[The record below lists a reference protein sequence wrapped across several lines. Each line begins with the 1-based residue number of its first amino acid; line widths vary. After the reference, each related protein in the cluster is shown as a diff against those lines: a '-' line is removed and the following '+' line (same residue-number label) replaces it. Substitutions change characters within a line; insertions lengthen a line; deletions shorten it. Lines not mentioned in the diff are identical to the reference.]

1 VSARHADSVSDFTA
15 IEDNIQSDL
24 AQLANESSEHY
35 EGDDDSYYQEPSDFV
50 DNLSTAGVHTQ
61 AHQEAGDF
69 STSTA
74 DQLEKY
80 EASELDAHDY
90 GDHEAKNI
98 DEKAKE
104 AGPDA
109 DLYQLH
115 QSNDVDANDLDAE
128 GTEYEETLKPE
139 DDEDSYGDTEEG
151 NGGVFE
157 EPSTNDGLPDD
168 SVDQLAPKDAE
179 TAVDAPSNDVQKPSG
194 IVESGAEPGESL
206 FDGMFPSVTSA
217 VRYLTHF
224 LCQAEESA
232 HDNASIGHT
241 NLEEYPADDQGELC
255 HG

>member
-1 VSARHADSVSDFTA
+1 MMMSSMMTTITQVSTLLFAVSARCTNSVSDFTA

-35 EGDDDSYYQEPSDFV
+35 EEGDDVSYYQEPADYV
-50 DNLSTAGVHTQ
+50 DDLSTAGVHTQ
-61 AHQEAGDF
+61 ARQEAGDF

-90 GDHEAKNI
+90 GDHEAKDI

-104 AGPDA
+104 AGPNA
-109 DLYQLH
+109 DLNQLH
-115 QSNDVDANDLDAE
+115 QANDVDANDLDAE

-139 DDEDSYGDTEEG
+139 DDGDPYGDAEEG
-151 NGGVFE
+151 NGGVFG

-179 TAVDAPSNDVQKPSG
+179 TAVDASSKDVQKPSG
-194 IVESGAEPGESL
+194 TVESGVELGESL
-206 FDGMFPSVTSA
+206 FDGMFPSVTPA
-217 VRYLTHF
+217 IRRLTV
-224 LCQAEESA
+224 SM
-232 HDNASIGHT
+232 SS
-241 NLEEYPADDQGELC
+241 
-255 HG
+255 